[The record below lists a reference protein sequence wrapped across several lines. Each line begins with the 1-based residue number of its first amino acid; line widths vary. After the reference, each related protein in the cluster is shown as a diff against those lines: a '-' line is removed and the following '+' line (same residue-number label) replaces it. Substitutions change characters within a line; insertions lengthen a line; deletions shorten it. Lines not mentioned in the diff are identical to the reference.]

1 MYSQL
6 KNILISASPF
16 LVSIPFSYFN
26 LNNFNSNEP
35 RALWQPPGYVFGI
48 VWTTLYTLL
57 FIMNYLIL
65 SKNSFSDSFK
75 NTVARDTLIEAALQG
90 LWLNNFRSQQGMN
103 ITNNQYFIS
112 MITLMIIL
120 AFAIYRIY
128 FFFFNKPPS
137 SKLFYIAL
145 LYIPYFLW
153 INLANILNIQLY
165 LFFRF

>member
-1 MYSQL
+1 MYNQL

-26 LNNFNSNEP
+26 LNKFNSNEP
-35 RALWQPPGYVFGI
+35 RALWQPPSYVFGI

-65 SKNSFSDSFK
+65 SGNSFSSSFK
-75 NTVARDTLIEAALQG
+75 NTVARDTLIEATLQG
-90 LWLNNFRSQQGMN
+90 LWLNNFRSQQG
-103 ITNNQYFIS
+103 IGKTNDQYFIS
-112 MITLMIIL
+112 MITLFSIL
-120 AFAIYRIY
+120 AFAIYRIHY
-128 FFFFNKPPS
+128 FFFDKPPS

-153 INLANILNIQLY
+153 INLATILNIQLY
-165 LFFRF
+165 LGITK

>member
-1 MYSQL
+1 MYNQL

-26 LNNFNSNEP
+26 LNKFNSNEP
-35 RALWQPPGYVFGI
+35 RALWQPPSYVFGI

-65 SKNSFSDSFK
+65 SGNSFSGSFK
-75 NTVARDTLIEAALQG
+75 NTVARDTLIEAILQG
-90 LWLNNFRSQQGMN
+90 LWLNNFRSQQG
-103 ITNNQYFIS
+103 IGKTNDQYFIS
-112 MITLMIIL
+112 MITLFAIL
-120 AFAIYRIY
+120 AFAIYRIHY
-128 FFFFNKPPS
+128 FFFDKPPS

-153 INLANILNIQLY
+153 INLATILNIQLY
-165 LFFRF
+165 LGITK